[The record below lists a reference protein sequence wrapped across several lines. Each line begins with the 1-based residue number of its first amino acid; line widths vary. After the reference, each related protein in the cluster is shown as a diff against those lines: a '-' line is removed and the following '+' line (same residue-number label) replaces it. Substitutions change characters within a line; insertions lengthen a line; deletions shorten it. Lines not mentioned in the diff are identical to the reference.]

1 MKPQCITPV
10 RRPAVAARPLRGKK
24 TWREKLADDKD
35 LPKVVT
41 LDAIAAAR
49 WGGRTLAIPAPREV
63 DALMRR
69 IPRGRVVTINE
80 LRAAV
85 ARRHHADVGCPI
97 TTGIFPWM
105 AAHAAAEAAAA
116 GETAIAP
123 YWRTLKVKGELNLK
137 YPGGIPAL
145 TARLEAEGHAVVQ
158 KGKRFFVRDFE
169 KAVAKL

>member
-1 MKPQCITPV
+1 MKPKRII
-10 RRPAVAARPLRGKK
+10 PAVTPAAPAKPLRGKK

-41 LDAIAAAR
+41 LDATAAAR

-69 IPRGRVVTINE
+69 VPRGRVVTINE

-85 ARRHHADVGCPI
+85 ARRHGAAAGCPI
-97 TTGIFPWM
+97 STGIFSWM
-105 AAHAAAEAAAA
+105 AAHAAAEGAAA
-116 GETAIAP
+116 GETTVTP
-123 YWRTLKVKGELNLK
+123 YWRTLKVKGELNPK